1 MLAFSGF
8 FTAQC
13 DSLLTDTDTI
23 MILGTFP
30 ALQGQNI
37 TFSCFGNE
45 SWLSVCSEGGRWDPD
60 PSETCKRMIIRIL
73 CTLHVVM

>member
-1 MLAFSGF
+1 MV
-8 FTAQC
+8 
-13 DSLLTDTDTI
+13 
-23 MILGTFP
+23 ILGIFP

-45 SWLSVCSEGGRWDPD
+45 SWVALCSEGGRRGPD
-60 PSETCKRMIIRIL
+60 PLETCKGMIIRIL